1 VSSLTPPGRR
11 WGRVPTPR
19 DARTVHPGTAVR
31 NRLASTFCGGALA
44 VGLSVVAV
52 GCGGSGTNTAG
63 ATAPEAPV
71 PAGVAAER
79 PALAFPNFRIAYDT
93 GIDFLDPGLSYAVEA
108 TEILWNVYLP
118 LIGYQHAGGPAGAT
132 LVPYLAEQLPKVS
145 DDGLTY
151 TITLRPGLRYS
162 DGTHVRASDFGAT
175 IERDFKL
182 DSPGVGFFS
191 NIEGATEYSKARK
204 GHISGIHA
212 DNASRTITIKL
223 KAPQGDFMNI
233 LATQFAA
240 PVPARTPARDQ
251 STTPIPST
259 GPYMIQKYKPNKS
272 AVLIRNPHFNPA
284 RFAGDVPAGNP
295 DRITIDV
302 VADPRVA
309 MKRVIGGDDDWTFH
323 QPPVDMLRDLET
335 KYAKQYRTFIP
346 ANLFYFF
353 MNTRLKPFN
362 DLNVRKAVNYGID
375 RNELVKVFRGLAVP
389 TENVLP
395 PTYPQY
401 RKINLYPYNLAKARQ
416 LVKESGLAD
425 TPIAVWNHKLDVDPK
440 ATQYL
445 VQQLQKIGFT
455 HVREKLVNSAIY
467 WTTIGNQA
475 AKAQIGFAD
484 WFQDYPHPLDWFDML
499 LNGSRITPTHN
510 NNYGNVDLPAVNRLI
525 AQLRREPVLTPE
537 VNRRWARVDRLVAEA
552 AVWAPFVNRE
562 YIDFFSKEMSLVGSC
577 YTNHIVYQ
585 LDFALVCRK

>member
-1 VSSLTPPGRR
+1 VLAAGL
-11 WGRVPTPR
+11 
-19 DARTVHPGTAVR
+19 AVAAAGCG
-31 NRLASTFCGGALA
+31 NGSKSAAST
-44 VGLSVVAV
+44 
-52 GCGGSGTNTAG
+52 TTK
-63 ATAPEAPV
+63 APV

-79 PALAFPNFRIAYDT
+79 PMDAFPNFRIAYDT
-93 GIDFLDPGLSYAVEA
+93 GIDFLDPGLSYAVEG
-108 TEILWNVYLP
+108 TEVLWNVYLP
-118 LIGYQHAGGPAGAT
+118 LIGYKHAAGPAGAT
-132 LVPYLAEQLPKVS
+132 LVPYLAERLPKVS
-145 DDGLTY
+145 SDGLTY
-151 TITLRPGLRYS
+151 TLKLRRGLQYS
-162 DGTHVRASDFGAT
+162 DGTRVRASDFPAT

-191 NIEGATEYSKARK
+191 NIEGATEYSKART
-204 GHISGIHA
+204 GHISGIQA
-212 DNASRTITIKL
+212 DDATRTITIKL

-233 LATQFAA
+233 LATEFAA

-259 GPYMIQKYKPNKS
+259 GPYAIQKYRPNKS
-272 AVLIRNPHFNPA
+272 AVLIRNS
-284 RFAGDVPAGNP
+284 RFDPSRFGGNIPAGNP
-295 DRITIDV
+295 DKITIDV

-309 MKRVIGGDDDWTFH
+309 MHRVIAGDDDWTFH
-323 QPPVDMLRDLET
+323 QPPVDMLAELDT

-353 MNTRLKPFN
+353 MNTRRKPFN
-362 DLNVRKAVNYGID
+362 DANVRKAVNYGID
-375 RNELVKVFRGLAVP
+375 RRELVKIYHGLAVP

-401 RKINLYPYNLAKARQ
+401 RKLSLYTYNLAKARR
-416 LVKESGLAD
+416 LVKQSGLAD
-425 TPIAVWNHKLDVDPK
+425 TPITVWNHKLDVDPK

-445 VQQLQKIGFT
+445 VQQLQKMGFT
-455 HVREKLVNSAIY
+455 DVRQKLVNSAIY
-467 WTTIGNQA
+467 WSTIGNQG

-499 LNGSRITPTHN
+499 LNGTRITRTHN
-510 NNYGNVDLPAVNRLI
+510 NNYGNVDLPAVNQLI
-525 AQLRREPVLTPE
+525 AKLRRRPVLTAA
-537 VNRRWARVDRLVAEA
+537 VNREWARVDRLVGQA

-562 YIDFFSKEMSLVGSC
+562 YVDFFSKEMQLAGSC